1 MELGYIGLGA
11 MGGALARR
19 LMLSHKLRVLDL
31 RPEVLTEFADN
42 GAIPAQDGASLA
54 RESDIILLCLPRS
67 ADVRDAIFGPGG
79 LAEGLD
85 SGKII
90 IDQTS
95 GNPDETR
102 AMAAEL
108 AKKGVTMIDAPVSGG
123 PAGADA
129 GTIAIMVGGAVET
142 FDTIKPYLESISPNV
157 MHCGD
162 IGNGHVVKLVNNT
175 MAACNRLAML
185 EAVAMGRKYG
195 LSLEV
200 INEVINKSSGRSG
213 ASERGL
219 PAMIEGVPSS
229 NFAMALMLKDVT
241 LATQLGMNCGAPMLL
256 HNIARGMLQNGLH
269 LCGPD
274 ANTDDTAQL
283 IEAMADMKFRE

>member
-1 MELGYIGLGA
+1 

-31 RPEVLTEFADN
+31 RPEVITEFTDN

-54 RESDIILLCLPRS
+54 RECDIILLCLPRS
-67 ADVRDAIFGPGG
+67 ADVREAIFGPGG

-108 AKKGVTMIDAPVSGG
+108 AEKGITMIDAPVSGG

-129 GTIAIMVGGAVET
+129 GTIAIMVGGSAEIFGKV
-142 FDTIKPYLESISPNV
+142 KPYLESISPNV

-200 INEVINKSSGRSG
+200 MNDVINKSSGRSG

-241 LATQLGMNCGAPMLL
+241 LATQLGINCGAPMLL

-269 LCGPD
+269 LCGPE
-274 ANTDDTAQL
+274 ANTDDTAEL
-283 IEAMADMKFRE
+283 VEAMADMKFRE

>member
-1 MELGYIGLGA
+1 MDLGYVGLGA

-31 RPEVLTEFADN
+31 RPDVVAEFADN

-54 RESDIILLCLPRS
+54 RESDIVLLCLPRS

-79 LAEGLD
+79 LAEGLEP
-85 SGKII
+85 GKII
-90 IDQTS
+90 VDQTT

-108 AKKGVTMIDAPVSGG
+108 AEKGITMIDAPVSGG

-142 FDTIKPYLESISPNV
+142 FETVKPYLESISPNV

-162 IGNGHVVKLVNNT
+162 IGNGHVVKLVNNSI
-175 MAACNRLAML
+175 AACNRLAML

-200 INEVINKSSGRSG
+200 MSDVINKSSGRSG
-213 ASERGL
+213 ATERGL
-219 PAMIEGVPSS
+219 PAMIEGVQSS

-241 LATQLGMNCGAPMLL
+241 LATQLGTNCGAPMML
-256 HNIARGMLQNGLH
+256 HNIVRGMLQNGLYH
-269 LCGPD
+269 CGQD
-274 ANTDDTAQL
+274 ANMDETTAL
-283 IEAMADMKFRE
+283 IESMADMKFRD